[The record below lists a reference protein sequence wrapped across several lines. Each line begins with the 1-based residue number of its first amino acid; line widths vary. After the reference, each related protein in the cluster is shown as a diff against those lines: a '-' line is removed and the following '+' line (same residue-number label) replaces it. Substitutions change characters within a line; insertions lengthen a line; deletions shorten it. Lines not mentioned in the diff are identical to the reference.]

1 MGDTQ
6 IQLIRQHSKLN
17 EDIKNTIKAQESL
30 YSDIQKID
38 NEYYDNNR
46 KKIKINE
53 KITDLVE
60 HRNKIWSF
68 LNDKYNDNTRLR
80 KNLYKRVEDLIKQK
94 EEHIKETQYLEDKLR
109 DMQIGSDT
117 TKRNFHE

>member
-38 NEYYDNNR
+38 N
-46 KKIKINE
+46 
-53 KITDLVE
+53 
-60 HRNKIWSF
+60 
-68 LNDKYNDNTRLR
+68 
-80 KNLYKRVEDLIKQK
+80 
-94 EEHIKETQYLEDKLR
+94 
-109 DMQIGSDT
+109 
-117 TKRNFHE
+117 

>member
-46 KKIKINE
+46 KKFKINE
-53 KITDLVE
+53 KITDLV
-60 HRNKIWSF
+60 
-68 LNDKYNDNTRLR
+68 
-80 KNLYKRVEDLIKQK
+80 
-94 EEHIKETQYLEDKLR
+94 
-109 DMQIGSDT
+109 
-117 TKRNFHE
+117 